1 MKKKTIVFFSFFL
14 LSLLINII
22 PVFIFRD
29 KAHFSHISIYAVIT
43 MLVMSGHG
51 VFCYIFRNKY
61 NFLLPAESAF
71 ERIAIIADPPHP
83 LTITEAYK
91 REFCWQ
97 FIVWW
102 CAITFCI
109 PCIFFSTEDIH
120 LLWIIGVV
128 LAPQIIYFAYY
139 TVKLKEE
146 FRKRREARLKLKQ
159 ELEEQKKR
167 EELGYYK

>member
-29 KAHFSHISIYAVIT
+29 KAHFSHISIYAVEAMFVVSTGGIWCYFVRHKENYLSFSTIRKYSIIYGPDREIT
-43 MLVMSGHG
+43 
-51 VFCYIFRNKY
+51 FTKEF
-61 NFLLPAESAF
+61 
-71 ERIAIIADPPHP
+71 
-83 LTITEAYK
+83 K
-91 REFCWQ
+91 RRFYWQ
-97 FIVWW
+97 FVVYWS
-102 CAITFCI
+102 AIPFYI
-109 PCIFFSTEDIH
+109 PCIFFSTKLIH
-120 LLWIIGVV
+120 SLWTVGVV
-128 LAPQIIYFAYY
+128 FAPQIIYFTYY